1 MQVMHDD
8 PKNYL
13 FTLVQSSSKV
23 HYMKDSTH
31 PLLDHHQDELCP
43 LPRLGLTLRLEV
55 VKSKQ

>member
-1 MQVMHDD
+1 MHDD